1 MEKTTFS
8 EICKLM
14 KSGKAEGWSTIRG
27 FFDLA
32 VLFLPALICPE
43 VGLVENLASGVNLL
57 DAKSILENTGKHI
70 VGLFSQK
77 DRVDFNSRY
86 ENAQAAQVLLVF
98 SAYFDSMQ
106 MYLPDESREI
116 ALSASEKLTIT
127 EKSVEEYSAWIVK
140 LFENKEKSSQEAR
153 NILEF
158 RLDIRAPLETETEYL
173 NRLKDFYKILNKQ
186 FLYFYEKLSF
196 GEQITESQKDHF
208 MAIVRSLPEIAIKN
222 YKKQYYELKSNVE
235 DFRIWADTQEH
246 FGLSAQIDVGF
257 QRMSVQIEKYI
268 EEHSNKGTQTLEKY
282 TKKYDDY
289 INDKLVKTA
298 EIDVATSDDADFP
311 AKKEIFIPQSFK
323 ALQYKKNLLLESEKT
338 WADLPEMDNI
348 GKFVADTLRH
358 SATGNLPL
366 LILGVPGAGKTLLCH
381 MLAAQILLHEYHVL
395 IIRLRDTVA
404 DDTIAQQINEQI
416 ERDFANHCT
425 WEDIVD
431 HAISKPILLVFDGYD
446 ELLQASGRTY
456 ADYVNKI
463 AEFQRQQRVTSGIQ
477 IKCVLT
483 SRTTLIDKASIPRN
497 TTVIKLSDFN
507 ETRINQ
513 WVEIWNNTN
522 HSYFERHNLEC
533 FSVDPSSKVYEL
545 AKQPLLLLLLA
556 LYDTNENALKR
567 HAELTG
573 AQLYDRLIKEFI
585 AREQRKDTTF
595 LSYSDEDQKSI
606 IDNEMLKVSIAALG
620 MYNRR
625 ALYIRSEDLEK
636 DLNFLFSDEEDDV
649 GKAQIGKLKKSEKL
663 LGSFFFIH
671 RSDSRDS
678 IQQSDA
684 KNAAYEFLH
693 NTFGEFLTANYIVTE
708 LYDKLFYTKM
718 LIQSGRL
725 RNWALDPIRNWF
737 SGLSYAPISSRPIVA
752 KMVQEW
758 ALNYFVE
765 HGLNQNDIAVTMK
778 HVLKVELGR
787 VISGEELFL
796 LDKVLSENGN
806 PFEKKEY
813 LVHLACYSLNLLSLG
828 ALVCGDRFSYSC
840 DSQSWDKLI
849 CLWRYAFT
857 EEELLDVAN
866 VFQAERD
873 ETSCRLRYLP
883 VEEKVNSSK
892 RRILRLERID
902 NAIGDSLSA
911 ALISTILGDGD
922 TDTVLNVLDYNK
934 LDISTK
940 YLWNKSLLAISRN
953 LFDAQSYEY
962 YLETLANKYLEQGTP
977 QDVFF
982 YYLLL
987 DYLLKYEN
995 KALDPSFFARA
1006 FEMGIRY
1013 LERLERWIYHSEY
1026 ELDYSVQVERILV
1039 SMIEQLPLRKT
1050 DWDRIMHYSMQSSSP
1065 EMYFLLLTRL
1075 LKEVN
1080 SGKLKK
1086 REVNYYIEEKAA
1098 SDALNYYL
1106 DRIISNPK
1114 RMKYSFSNYL
1124 ELTYQILLFRSNPFH
1139 GEQIDNMLSH
1149 FFHVIGKDNMSYSIK
1164 QYSQIIGCLKQISI
1178 IAPWRSE
1185 WKYFSSRV
1193 LSGVPVYRL
1202 YNYSPDAVFDLCCL
1216 IEDSNLINSINI
1228 KPDLMRILEKNGEDI
1243 SVKLYKKI
1251 HILLERQPNEQI
1263 SLFAEEPKYPS
1274 LE

>member
-1 MEKTTFS
+1 MDKRFMEKTTFS

-14 KSGKAEGWSTIRG
+14 KYGKTEDWASIRG
-27 FFDLA
+27 IFDLA
-32 VLFLPALICPE
+32 VLFLPALISPE
-43 VGLVENLASGVNLL
+43 VGLAENLVSGADLLGVKNVLVN
-57 DAKSILENTGKHI
+57 SGKLV

-77 DRVDFNSRY
+77 NHVDFASRY
-86 ENAQAAQVLLVF
+86 ENAQAAQVMLVF
-98 SAYFDSMQ
+98 SAFFDSMQ

-116 ALSASEKLTIT
+116 ALSDNEKLTIT
-127 EKSVEEYSAWIVK
+127 EKSLEEYKAWIVK
-140 LFENKEKSSQEAR
+140 CSGDKEQTSQEAR

-158 RLDIRAPLETETEYL
+158 HLDIRAPLESEGEYL
-173 NRLKDFYKILNKQ
+173 YRIKEFYKILTKQ
-186 FLYFYEKLSF
+186 FLCFFEKLSF
-196 GEQITESQKDHF
+196 GEQNTETQKDRF
-208 MAIVRSLPEIAIKN
+208 MAVVRSIPEIAIKN
-222 YKKQYYELKSNVE
+222 YKKQYFELKKTVE

-246 FGLSAQIDVGF
+246 FEISTQIDVGF

-282 TKKYDDY
+282 KKKYDDY
-289 INDKLVKTA
+289 INEKLVKTA
-298 EIDVATSDDADFP
+298 EIDVGTSDDADFP

-338 WADLPEMDNI
+338 WVDLPEMDNI
-348 GKFVADTLRH
+348 GKFVADSLRH
-358 SATGNLPL
+358 SVEGNLPL

-381 MLAAQILLHEYHVL
+381 MLAAQILLHEYHVI

-416 ERDFANHCT
+416 ERDFANRCT
-425 WEDIVD
+425 WEDIID
-431 HAISKPILLVFDGYD
+431 HAVSKPILLIFDGYD

-463 AEFQRQQRVTSGIQ
+463 AEFQRQQRMTSGIQ
-477 IKCVLT
+477 IKCILT

-507 ETRINQ
+507 ESRIDK

-522 HSYFERHNLEC
+522 RSYFENHNLES

-595 LSYSDEDQKSI
+595 LSYSDEDQHSI
-606 IDNEMLKVSIAALG
+606 IDKEMLKVSIAALG
-620 MYNRR
+620 MYNRK

-636 DLNFLFSDEEDDV
+636 DLNYLFHDEEDDAGKVQV
-649 GKAQIGKLKKSEKL
+649 GRLKKSEKL

-708 LYDKLFYTKM
+708 LYDKLFYAKM
-718 LIQSGRL
+718 LLQSGRM

-737 SGLSYAPISSRPIVA
+737 SGLSYAPLSSRPIVA
-752 KMVQEW
+752 KMVKEW

-765 HGLNQNDIAVTMK
+765 HGLNQNDVAVTME
-778 HVLKVELGR
+778 HVLKVELGH
-787 VISGEELFL
+787 VISGEEIFL

-828 ALVCGDRFSYSC
+828 AIVCGDRFSYSC

-849 CLWRYAFT
+849 CIWRYAFT

-934 LDISTK
+934 LDVSTK
-940 YLWNKSLLAISRN
+940 YLWNKSLQAISRN
-953 LFDAQSYEY
+953 LFNAQSYEY
-962 YLETLANKYLEQGTP
+962 YLETLANRYLEQGTP

-995 KALDPSFFARA
+995 KALDTSFFERA
-1006 FEMGIRY
+1006 FEMGMRY
-1013 LERLERWIYHSEY
+1013 LERLERWVYHSEY

-1050 DWDRIMHYSMQSSSP
+1050 NWERIIHYSMQSSSP
-1065 EMYFLLLTRL
+1065 EMYLLLLTRL

-1086 REVNYYIEEKAA
+1086 RDVNYFIDEKAV

-1106 DRIISNPK
+1106 DRIISNPR

-1124 ELTYQILLFRSNPFH
+1124 ELTYQILLFRLNPFH
-1139 GEQIDNMLSH
+1139 RDQIDSMLSH
-1149 FFHVIGKDNMSYSIK
+1149 FFHVIGQDNMSYSIK
-1164 QYSQIIGCLKQISI
+1164 QYSQIICCLRQISI
-1178 IAPWRSE
+1178 IAPWSPE
-1185 WKYFSSRV
+1185 WKYYSGQV
-1193 LSGVPVYRL
+1193 LSGVPVYKL
-1202 YNYSPDAVFDLCCL
+1202 YKYSPDAVFDLCCL
-1216 IEDSNLINSINI
+1216 LEDSNIVSSINI
-1228 KPDLMRILEKNGEDI
+1228 RPDLIRILDKNGEDI

-1251 HILLERQPNEQI
+1251 HNLIERLSDE
-1263 SLFAEEPKYPS
+1263 
-1274 LE
+1274 